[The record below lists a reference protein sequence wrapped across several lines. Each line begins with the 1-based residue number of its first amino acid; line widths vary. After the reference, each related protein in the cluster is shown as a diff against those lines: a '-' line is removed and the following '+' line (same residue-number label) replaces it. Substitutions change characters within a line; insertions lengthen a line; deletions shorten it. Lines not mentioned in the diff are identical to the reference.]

1 MNYKNLKSMLE
12 SLIQSYKCPACNASV
27 EESQV
32 DIIGAAG
39 TTINIDIACPK
50 CKKHSMIKAE
60 IAQVDINNVHQAK
73 EKINEI
79 KNILKWIKTD
89 EATITPRINKEKKSI
104 EDSQIVNLSKD
115 LRIKKLEASDLFWE
129 ERED

>member
-1 MNYKNLKSMLE
+1 MLE

-60 IAQVDINNVHQAK
+60 IAQIDMSNIHQAK

-79 KNILKWIKTD
+79 KNILSSIKKD
-89 EATITPRINKEKKSI
+89 WVITKNEEIKKKEFI
-104 EDSQIVNLSKD
+104 EDAQIVNLSKD
-115 LRIKKLEASDLFWE
+115 LKAKKVEVSDLFWDE
-129 ERED
+129 SQS

>member
-60 IAQVDINNVHQAK
+60 IAQIDMSNIHQAK

-79 KNILKWIKTD
+79 KNIL
-89 EATITPRINKEKKSI
+89 S
-104 EDSQIVNLSKD
+104 S
-115 LRIKKLEASDLFWE
+115 IKKD
-129 ERED
+129 